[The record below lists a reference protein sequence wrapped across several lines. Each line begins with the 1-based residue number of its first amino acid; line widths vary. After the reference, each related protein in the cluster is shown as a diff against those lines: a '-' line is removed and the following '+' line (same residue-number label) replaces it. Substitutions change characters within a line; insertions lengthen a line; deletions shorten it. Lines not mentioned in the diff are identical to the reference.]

1 MTDAAFSE
9 KFGVHKKRVKHPNYP
24 ECETDLWWIVKYTS
38 EWDQEKAEELMK
50 GGEDEGVMSPYVR
63 VWDLRKPGVNSGA
76 LSIDHTWTPV
86 NLRGMGLGE
95 EVVRAVET
103 FAKLHVSGDFH
114 VEATCSYAQK
124 VLSKVAK

>member
-1 MTDAAFSE
+1 M
-9 KFGVHKKRVKHPNYP
+9 
-24 ECETDLWWIVKYTS
+24 
-38 EWDQEKAEELMK
+38 
-50 GGEDEGVMSPYVR
+50 
-63 VWDLRKPGVNSGA
+63 
-76 LSIDHTWTPV
+76 

-103 FAKLHVSGDFH
+103 FAKLHVRGDFH